1 MKNFF
6 KLFAIE
12 EKFAIDLTELES
24 KYLQFQNK
32 YHPDK
37 SSDKSLKKILD
48 FNEGYQVLND
58 DFLRASHLLQLKEID
73 ILNDEKAIKPDKLM
87 LMEILELQEHVA
99 QITQK
104 NAIEILQKN
113 LKNTISDL
121 INDFNHYYLHQEYK
135 VAGQFLVKAKY
146 LKKILAD
153 LKIKKQKLL

>member
-32 YHPDK
+32 HHPDK

>member
-6 KLFAIE
+6 KLYAIE
-12 EKFAIDLTELES
+12 EKFTIDLAELES
-24 KYLQFQNK
+24 KYLQFQNQH
-32 YHPDK
+32 HPDK

-73 ILNDEKAIKPDKLM
+73 ILNDEKAIKPDKSM

>member
-12 EKFAIDLTELES
+12 EKFAIDLAELEN
-24 KYLQFQNK
+24 KYLQFQNLH
-32 YHPDK
+32 HPDK
-37 SSDKSLKKILD
+37 TSNKSLKKILD

-58 DFLRASHLLQLKEID
+58 DFLRACHLLQLKEID

-113 LKNTISDL
+113 LKHTINDL

-153 LKIKKQKLL
+153 LKIKKQKIL